1 MYVSQ
6 WVIHTWALVLTIYTN
21 HPGGNIMHK
30 HKTIKFEQR
39 KEVRLILQKGIYM
52 YIYIFRVTNISELGV
67 SFLFQGLIR
76 SVIRVRD
83 TDLSFV

>member
-1 MYVSQ
+1 
-6 WVIHTWALVLTIYTN
+6 
-21 HPGGNIMHK
+21 
-30 HKTIKFEQR
+30 
-39 KEVRLILQKGIYM
+39 M
-52 YIYIFRVTNISELGV
+52 YIYIFRVTNILELGV